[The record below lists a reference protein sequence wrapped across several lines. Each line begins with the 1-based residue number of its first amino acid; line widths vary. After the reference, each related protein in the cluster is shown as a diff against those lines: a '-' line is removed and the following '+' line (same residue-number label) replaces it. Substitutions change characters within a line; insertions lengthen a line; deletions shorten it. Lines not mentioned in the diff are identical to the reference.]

1 MIDKVSLQLKWLHQA
16 QFAGYY
22 VAQEQGFDREEGL
35 EIQIEVGGPGTDP
48 ERIVAEGKVD
58 FAQGGGFESL
68 LSARDNNQP
77 LIAIAALFQ
86 KVDVVFVAKPATNIK
101 SFADLKG
108 KTISTW
114 YTGIH
119 LILRAILRANGI
131 GLESVNE
138 VMQAATL
145 TPFLEGEVA
154 VAAATFYNQLPA
166 LRERGFS
173 DLVILDPAAYG
184 VVIPRDTIIT
194 SEHFATTRPDV
205 VQRFLQASLRGWK
218 HAIENQADAVAAVM
232 RRDPSL
238 ERRHQTIMMKEIA
251 KLLTFGSGTSNGI
264 GYIDP
269 RAADFTHDFL
279 RKHQQIA
286 RAVAL
291 DQAYTLTFWNAVASK
306 YKAVA

>member
-145 TPFLEGEVA
+145 TPFLEG
-154 VAAATFYNQLPA
+154 
-166 LRERGFS
+166 
-173 DLVILDPAAYG
+173 
-184 VVIPRDTIIT
+184 
-194 SEHFATTRPDV
+194 
-205 VQRFLQASLRGWK
+205 K
-218 HAIENQADAVAAVM
+218 
-232 RRDPSL
+232 
-238 ERRHQTIMMKEIA
+238 
-251 KLLTFGSGTSNGI
+251 
-264 GYIDP
+264 
-269 RAADFTHDFL
+269 
-279 RKHQQIA
+279 
-286 RAVAL
+286 
-291 DQAYTLTFWNAVASK
+291 
-306 YKAVA
+306 